1 MSPQNST
8 WVHWSRQIVNYE
20 LLILLLLL
28 PSELFPSPFQI
39 APLLIIPL
47 LWLLHKVAYGRF
59 AGPTPFDV
67 AILALLLMLLVSQF
81 ATFDIQFS
89 LGKTTGLLYG
99 IAVFYAAA
107 AASGRSWRHMAAGT
121 GILIISGLTVATF
134 ALVGTNWIPKFPV
147 LREITALLPQFV
159 FFPAAAPEGFSPNPV
174 AGTLLWVLPV
184 FIVVATISYK
194 ELDRWQARLGR
205 RPATVILALSLA
217 ALIFMTG
224 IFLLTQSRG
233 GWAGLAVAMLFLFL
247 VFRGKRWYVMLAVS
261 LIFALLVMGAIWWLV
276 GDETPPE
283 PGWAGEEALE
293 IPGTASLQNSLELR
307 LEIWNRALYG
317 IQDYPLTGMG
327 MGTFRRVA
335 PVLYPLLLTP
345 FDKDIAHAHN
355 HLLQTALDLGLP
367 GLAAY
372 LALWL
377 LAGILLWQV
386 WRTAGTERARYLA
399 VGFAAGLLGY
409 FVYGLTD
416 TIALGAKPGSIFWLL
431 LGLVAGLH
439 RLAEV
444 RGRAASAPSP
454 HRSHGSSAT
463 TIGS

>member
-8 WVHWSRQIVNYE
+8 WVRWSRQIVNYE

-276 GDETPPE
+276 SDETPPE